1 MNKAIDFLKAHQSE
15 TPSRWREEAQWRQE
29 NKSWLRHSQ
38 VIAIKMLERME
49 QLGMT
54 QQALAERLNCKQQYV
69 SKVLKGRE
77 NLTLDTISKIEDALD
92 LHLICETEPQI
103 A

>member
-1 MNKAIDFLKAHQSE
+1 MKNIVEKLNEHKSP
-15 TPSRWREEAQWRQE
+15 TPSHWREEAQWRQE

-38 VIAIKMLERME
+38 IIAIKMLERME

-77 NLTLDTISKIEDALD
+77 NLTLDTLSKIEDALD
-92 LHLICETEPQI
+92 LHLICETEPQM

>member
-1 MNKAIDFLKAHQSE
+1 MKNVVEKLNKYKSS

-38 VIAIKMLERME
+38 IIAVKMLQRME

-77 NLTLDTISKIEDALD
+77 NLTLDTLSKIEDALD
-92 LHLICETEPQI
+92 LHLICETEPQM

>member
-1 MNKAIDFLKAHQSE
+1 MHNMKNVIEKLNKHKSSTQ
-15 TPSRWREEAQWRQE
+15 TRWREKVQWRQE

-38 VIAIKMLERME
+38 IIAVKMLKRMD

-54 QQALAERLNCKQQYV
+54 QQALAERLNCNKQYV

-92 LHLICETEPQI
+92 LHLI
-103 A
+103 